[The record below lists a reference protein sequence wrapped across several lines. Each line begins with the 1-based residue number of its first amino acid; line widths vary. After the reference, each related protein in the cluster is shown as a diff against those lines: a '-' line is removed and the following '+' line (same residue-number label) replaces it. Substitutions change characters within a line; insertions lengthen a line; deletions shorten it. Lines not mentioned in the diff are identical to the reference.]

1 MIDTNHQWRVL
12 SHRWFLVGLVL
23 TLSFAMVAGFAYLY
37 HSTVVASKITKQ
49 QTDNFDHGQVTQS
62 PSVPI
67 ESPRSEVTVL
77 FGGDMMFDRNI
88 RQAIQRSGK
97 DHIFSRM
104 QPFISQHDLVVANLE
119 GPVTDNESVSLG
131 SIVGSRE
138 NFIFTFEPLVPQ
150 LLHDANIKVV
160 NLGNNHINNF
170 GSDGVQQT
178 KERLTA
184 ASISYFGNITGE
196 DTEDSVVEQTIGDV
210 RFGFVNFNQ
219 FAPRSLEV
227 ALADIASLGDKVDFI
242 IVYTHWGNEYE
253 LTINE
258 VLRQQAQAMID
269 AGADMIIGS
278 HPHVIQPSEVYK
290 GKYIYYSLGN
300 FVFDQYFDENVQ
312 TGLLLSVAFSSIDGS
327 IKPIEH
333 RIHLEKGG
341 QTILLEP

>member
-1 MIDTNHQWRVL
+1 
-12 SHRWFLVGLVL
+12 
-23 TLSFAMVAGFAYLY
+23 
-37 HSTVVASKITKQ
+37 
-49 QTDNFDHGQVTQS
+49 
-62 PSVPI
+62 
-67 ESPRSEVTVL
+67 
-77 FGGDMMFDRNI
+77 
-88 RQAIQRSGK
+88 QRSGK